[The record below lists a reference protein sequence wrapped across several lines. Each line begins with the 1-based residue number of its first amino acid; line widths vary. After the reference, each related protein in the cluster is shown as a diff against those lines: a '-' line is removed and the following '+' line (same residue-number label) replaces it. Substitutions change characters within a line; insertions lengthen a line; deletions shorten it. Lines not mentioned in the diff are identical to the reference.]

1 MEDLEEGDLNS
12 FIEKRFTL
20 ILFVSTIILSAIY
33 YLLHGGRSAIFVG
46 ALVFTGGYH
55 YGKIYRENPKE

>member
-1 MEDLEEGDLNS
+1 MEEGNLNS

-20 ILFVSTIILSAIY
+20 ILLVSTIILSAIY
-33 YLLHGGRSAIFVG
+33 YLLHGGGSAIFVG

-55 YGKIYRENPKE
+55 YGKIYKEKSKED